1 MTKPLPRLTKEA
13 FHESLK
19 PPNLCRVRELLD
31 SMDDD
36 SREVLE
42 EALALTKA
50 EYPAA
55 QVVQLLIGAGYDEN
69 KVPGIDAINDHR
81 NGRRPCRCR
90 G

>member
-19 PPNLCRVRELLD
+19 APNTCRVRELLD
-31 SMDDD
+31 SMDPE
-36 SREVLE
+36 SREILE
-42 EALALTKA
+42 EALSLSKSD
-50 EYPAA
+50 YPAA
-55 QVVQLLIGAGYDEN
+55 QVVQLLINAGYDEM